1 MFDAY
6 TIKKVLPRLVI
17 AVILIQLSWPL
28 ITTLINVINQ
38 VSWGLEG
45 LMYLPFGGRD
55 ALDIGVT
62 LEKAG
67 GGGTFAGLL
76 LGGGAYLLAGAPGA
90 LALAV
95 GILVALVV
103 AFFTLAIRQIIII
116 ALVLTAPLALVA
128 WILPNT
134 EGFFKFWWSTL
145 SKALLMYPIIL
156 LLVAAG
162 RIGAHLVV
170 ATDLPSGVQTI
181 LAIIIFFA
189 PLCLIS
195 KTFQYAGGAI
205 GAVANVVG
213 SKGSKIT
220 GYMGKRSMAKQGAK
234 YSALKQRADENRL
247 FNPQGR
253 FGKYNDV
260 ASSLVNPKAAAQIK
274 LANLSKKTGRS
285 LPGSRT
291 GAAIMGEIGQKKWD
305 STQKLASVLSSVGMN
320 DQALGALTSWDGSQ
334 KNMNEII
341 SGLESSGNQAKIDA
355 AQQLRNNS
363 GFLYSTFKSEEYG
376 RASIA
381 GAAGLAK
388 ASQGFTN
395 GTEIANLANTLN
407 EESPGLG
414 DTFKTQ
420 AELLGGKAGALT
432 KPGSTTWFNRS
443 TGEWEGAESTSSTRM
458 SHLKKI
464 GVGDIGTSKGLTFSA
479 DEKKDAEG
487 KPIAVGNRL
496 GDSFVHALSGQS
508 NDVSEAEILE
518 MEGTLAN
525 AYASYTNP
533 SVRGQVRRIFEE
545 SEQAK
550 ASLAGR
556 TLSDSELSAIV
567 DGKLGKGRAM
577 SADEIAAQQAAL
589 GAMGGGPI
597 GGGGPDPGGGVFGG

>member
-38 VSWGLEG
+38 VSWGMEG

-189 PLCLIS
+189 PLFLIS
-195 KTFQYAGGAI
+195 KAFQYAGGAI
-205 GAVANVVG
+205 GAVANVAG
-213 SKGSKIT
+213 SKGSKLT
-220 GYMGKRSMAKQGAK
+220 GWANKRSAAKQGQKWAARKEKFQAGGYGSDKNKFTRGIRKAGQMSGQSVWTGYGMTGKGKQRMALASSASANELLKDGKFVEATYDDDARLALQTGDEKSARAALAAK
-234 YSALKQRADENRL
+234 GRSADQINNAVNKAKAVGFNSSTQLAALKAEASNKGRNYKGLAGVNELNSRIDAIAAATGVNAEDLRSEVGFGMRTQG
-247 FNPQGR
+247 GR
-253 FGKYNDV
+253 FD
-260 ASSLVNPKAAAQIK
+260 
-274 LANLSKKTGRS
+274 
-285 LPGSRT
+285 
-291 GAAIMGEIGQKKWD
+291 
-305 STQKLASVLSSVGMN
+305 
-320 DQALGALTSWDGSQ
+320 LGALD
-334 KNMNEII
+334 
-341 SGLESSGNQAKIDA
+341 SS
-355 AQQLRNNS
+355 
-363 GFLYSTFKSEEYG
+363 
-376 RASIA
+376 
-381 GAAGLAK
+381 
-388 ASQGFTN
+388 
-395 GTEIANLANTLN
+395 
-407 EESPGLG
+407 
-414 DTFKTQ
+414 KT
-420 AELLGGKAGALT
+420 A
-432 KPGSTTWFNRS
+432 
-443 TGEWEGAESTSSTRM
+443 
-458 SHLKKI
+458 
-464 GVGDIGTSKGLTFSA
+464 
-479 DEKKDAEG
+479 
-487 KPIAVGNRL
+487 
-496 GDSFVHALSGQS
+496 
-508 NDVSEAEILE
+508 
-518 MEGTLAN
+518 
-525 AYASYTNP
+525 
-533 SVRGQVRRIFEE
+533 
-545 SEQAK
+545 SEQAIDGWNKGSLYQHAGSQANSFDTIHEAFRNNGDADALAVFHEESQAILPNATGDVARKIEEVVGDSSGTHKFVEAYYK
-550 ASLAGR
+550 AGPKNDVHPKMQETTNTATGSQTRVVEDPTR
-556 TLSDSELSAIV
+556 TVEVREKEAEAKAKARTYKSQNPN
-567 DGKLGKGRAM
+567 
-577 SADEIAAQQAAL
+577 EI
-589 GAMGGGPI
+589 
-597 GGGGPDPGGGVFGG
+597 D

>member
-189 PLCLIS
+189 PLFLIS

-220 GYMGKRSMAKQGAK
+220 GWAGKRSTAKQGQKWGARK
-234 YSALKQRADENRL
+234 EKFQSGGYGSDKNMFTRGLRRAGQMSGQSVWTGYGMTGKGKQRMALASSASANELLKDGKFVEATYDDDARLALQLGSEKAARATLLANAERKARSEGRSVRADELAKIDKSINAAKAVG
-247 FNPQGR
+247 FNSHTQLAALKAEASNKGRNYKGLAGIDELNSRIDAVAAATGVNAEDLRSEVTYGMRTQGGR
-253 FGKYNDV
+253 FD
-260 ASSLVNPKAAAQIK
+260 
-274 LANLSKKTGRS
+274 
-285 LPGSRT
+285 
-291 GAAIMGEIGQKKWD
+291 
-305 STQKLASVLSSVGMN
+305 
-320 DQALGALTSWDGSQ
+320 LGALD
-334 KNMNEII
+334 
-341 SGLESSGNQAKIDA
+341 SS
-355 AQQLRNNS
+355 
-363 GFLYSTFKSEEYG
+363 KS
-376 RASIA
+376 A
-381 GAAGLAK
+381 
-388 ASQGFTN
+388 
-395 GTEIANLANTLN
+395 
-407 EESPGLG
+407 
-414 DTFKTQ
+414 
-420 AELLGGKAGALT
+420 
-432 KPGSTTWFNRS
+432 
-443 TGEWEGAESTSSTRM
+443 
-458 SHLKKI
+458 
-464 GVGDIGTSKGLTFSA
+464 
-479 DEKKDAEG
+479 
-487 KPIAVGNRL
+487 
-496 GDSFVHALSGQS
+496 
-508 NDVSEAEILE
+508 
-518 MEGTLAN
+518 
-525 AYASYTNP
+525 
-533 SVRGQVRRIFEE
+533 
-545 SEQAK
+545 SEQAIAGWNK
-550 ASLAGR
+550 GSLYQHAGSQANSFDTIHEAFLDRGDDDALAVFHEESQAILPNATGDVAGKIEEVVGDGSSTHHRVEAHYEAGPKKDVHPKMQETTTNPTTGAQETRVVEDPTR
-556 TLSDSELSAIV
+556 TVKVREKEAEAKQNARTYKSQNPNE
-567 DGKLGKGRAM
+567 M
-577 SADEIAAQQAAL
+577 E
-589 GAMGGGPI
+589 
-597 GGGGPDPGGGVFGG
+597 

>member
-189 PLCLIS
+189 PLFLIS

-220 GYMGKRSMAKQGAK
+220 GWAGKRSTAKQGQKWGARKEKFQSGGYGSDKNMFTRGLRRAGQMSGQSVWTGYGMTGKGKQRMALASSASANELLKDGKFVEATYDDDARLALQTGDEKSARAALAAK
-234 YSALKQRADENRL
+234 GKSEDQINSAINKARAVGFNSHTQLAALKAEASNKGRNYKGLAGIDELNSRINAVAAATGVNADDLRSEVEYGMRT
-247 FNPQGR
+247 QGGR
-253 FGKYNDV
+253 FD
-260 ASSLVNPKAAAQIK
+260 
-274 LANLSKKTGRS
+274 
-285 LPGSRT
+285 
-291 GAAIMGEIGQKKWD
+291 
-305 STQKLASVLSSVGMN
+305 
-320 DQALGALTSWDGSQ
+320 LGALSKEGTAADKAIAGWNKGSLYQHAGSQANSFDTIHEAFLDRGDDDALAVFHEESQAILPNATGDVAGKIEEVVGDGS
-334 KNMNEII
+334 
-341 SGLESSGNQAKIDA
+341 
-355 AQQLRNNS
+355 
-363 GFLYSTFKSEEYG
+363 STHHRVEAHYE
-376 RASIA
+376 A
-381 GAAGLAK
+381 G
-388 ASQGFTN
+388 
-395 GTEIANLANTLN
+395 
-407 EESPGLG
+407 P
-414 DTFKTQ
+414 
-420 AELLGGKAGALT
+420 
-432 KPGSTTWFNRS
+432 
-443 TGEWEGAESTSSTRM
+443 
-458 SHLKKI
+458 
-464 GVGDIGTSKGLTFSA
+464 
-479 DEKKDAEG
+479 KKD
-487 KPIAVGNRL
+487 
-496 GDSFVHALSGQS
+496 VHPKMQETTTNPTTGAQETRVVE
-508 NDVSEAEILE
+508 DPTRTVKVREKEAEAKQNARTYKSQNPNE
-518 MEGTLAN
+518 ME
-525 AYASYTNP
+525 
-533 SVRGQVRRIFEE
+533 
-545 SEQAK
+545 
-550 ASLAGR
+550 
-556 TLSDSELSAIV
+556 
-567 DGKLGKGRAM
+567 
-577 SADEIAAQQAAL
+577 
-589 GAMGGGPI
+589 
-597 GGGGPDPGGGVFGG
+597 

>member
-189 PLCLIS
+189 PLFLIS

-220 GYMGKRSMAKQGAK
+220 GWAGKRSTAKQGQKWGARKEKFQSGGYGSDKNMFTRGLRRAGQMSGQSVWTGYGMTGKGKQRMALASSASANELLKDGKFVEATYDDDARLALQTGDEKSARAALAAK
-234 YSALKQRADENRL
+234 GKSEDQINSAINKARAVGFNSHTQLAALKAEASNKGRNYKGLAGIDELNSRINAVAAATGVNADDLRSEVEYGMRT
-247 FNPQGR
+247 QGGR
-253 FGKYNDV
+253 FD
-260 ASSLVNPKAAAQIK
+260 
-274 LANLSKKTGRS
+274 
-285 LPGSRT
+285 
-291 GAAIMGEIGQKKWD
+291 
-305 STQKLASVLSSVGMN
+305 
-320 DQALGALTSWDGSQ
+320 LGALSKEGTAADKAIAGWNKGSLYQHAGSQANSFDTIHEAFLDRGDDDALAVFHEESQAILPNATGDVAGKIEEVVGDGS
-334 KNMNEII
+334 
-341 SGLESSGNQAKIDA
+341 
-355 AQQLRNNS
+355 
-363 GFLYSTFKSEEYG
+363 STHHRVEAHYE
-376 RASIA
+376 A
-381 GAAGLAK
+381 G
-388 ASQGFTN
+388 
-395 GTEIANLANTLN
+395 
-407 EESPGLG
+407 P
-414 DTFKTQ
+414 
-420 AELLGGKAGALT
+420 
-432 KPGSTTWFNRS
+432 
-443 TGEWEGAESTSSTRM
+443 
-458 SHLKKI
+458 
-464 GVGDIGTSKGLTFSA
+464 
-479 DEKKDAEG
+479 KKD
-487 KPIAVGNRL
+487 
-496 GDSFVHALSGQS
+496 VHPKMQETTTNPTTGAQETRVVE
-508 NDVSEAEILE
+508 DPTRTVTVREKEAEAKQNARTYKSQNPNE
-518 MEGTLAN
+518 ME
-525 AYASYTNP
+525 
-533 SVRGQVRRIFEE
+533 
-545 SEQAK
+545 
-550 ASLAGR
+550 
-556 TLSDSELSAIV
+556 
-567 DGKLGKGRAM
+567 
-577 SADEIAAQQAAL
+577 
-589 GAMGGGPI
+589 
-597 GGGGPDPGGGVFGG
+597 